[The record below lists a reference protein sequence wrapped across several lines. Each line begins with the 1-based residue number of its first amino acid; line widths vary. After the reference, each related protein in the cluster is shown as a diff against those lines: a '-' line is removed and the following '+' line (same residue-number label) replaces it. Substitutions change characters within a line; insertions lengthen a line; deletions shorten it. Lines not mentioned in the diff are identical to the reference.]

1 MEGERQ
7 DCSLRQKKKDSKAN
21 LGLQAIQGSSR
32 LDTLG
37 SHCSKDLANAYP
49 ADPYNKYR
57 DLGVAT
63 DFA

>member
-7 DCSLRQKKKDSKAN
+7 DCSLRQKKTQKLIWDCRLSR
-21 LGLQAIQGSSR
+21 GGSR